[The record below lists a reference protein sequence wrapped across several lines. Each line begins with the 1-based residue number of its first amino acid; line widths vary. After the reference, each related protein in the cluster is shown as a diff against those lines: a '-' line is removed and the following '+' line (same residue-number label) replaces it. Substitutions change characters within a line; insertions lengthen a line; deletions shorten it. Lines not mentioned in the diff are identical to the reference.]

1 MERNNLPYWY
11 VFKNPPSQIDSDV
24 LVKEGLKRID
34 LLVNIDEAVEDK
46 YIKIN
51 TEDNLV
57 GHFALRVT
65 AAISRDRIFKNWLI
79 EKEGDLFAL
88 LYDSSNTED
97 IIKILKDLFEE
108 KIFINGQSIVQN
120 LFNGNMTEET
130 VVYNV
135 AQSIPPELLKKTA
148 LNSNS
153 LIAAY
158 FRYLPGIVRRRI
170 GYLYRGWMVIPI
182 DLIKSEVKKLFQRK
196 LEEKITLLSNKI
208 KENDP
213 RYKIFQEIAQ
223 IILDNWKSRRVIAS
237 SSLESILEKGEKL
250 YQKIDYFPPCMKFL
264 MVRLKTTGYLSH
276 GERLQL
282 GLFLKR
288 LGMSLEEQLKFW
300 YQSAVD
306 NVGMSWEE
314 FDKKAG
320 YIIRHIYGL
329 VGSRKDY
336 EVPKCETIIN
346 KYFCPFEALSIDEL
360 MDFLKHSY
368 KIDEG
373 AIEIISRHVRGQSYR
388 EACSQ
393 LLMILTKWR
402 VNKPMSHPLLF
413 FRIMYKRFEK
423 AVNRRGDQDGG
434 TGKSR
439 K

>member
-1 MERNNLPYWY
+1 MDRNKLPYWY

-24 LVKEGLKRID
+24 LVREGLKRID
-34 LLVNIDEAVEDK
+34 LLVNTNDAIKDR
-46 YIKIN
+46 YIEIN
-51 TEDNLV
+51 TEENLI

-65 AAISRDRIFKNWLI
+65 AAISKDRIFKNWLI

-88 LYDSSNTED
+88 FYDSSTTED
-97 IIKILKDLFEE
+97 LIRVLKDLFEE
-108 KIFINGQSIVQN
+108 NIIIGGQSIVQN
-120 LFNGNMTEET
+120 LFNGDITEET
-130 VVYNV
+130 IMYNV
-135 AQSIPPELLKKTA
+135 AQSIPTELLKKTT

-153 LIAAY
+153 LIAAD
-158 FRYLPGIVRRRI
+158 FKYLPGIVRRRI
-170 GYLYRGWMVIPI
+170 GYLHRGWVIIPI

-196 LEEKITLLSNKI
+196 LDEKITELANKI

-213 RYKIFQEIAQ
+213 RYEVFQEITQ
-223 IILDNWKSRRVIAS
+223 VILENWKSRRVIS
-237 SSLESILEKGEKL
+237 STSLESIIDKGEKL
-250 YQKIDYFPPCMKFL
+250 YQKINYFPPCMRFL
-264 MVRLKTTGYLSH
+264 MARLKTTGYLSH

-360 MDFLKHSY
+360 IEFLEHSY
-368 KIDEG
+368 KIDEK
-373 AIEIISRHVRGQSYR
+373 AIETISRHVRGQNYR

-393 LLMILTKWR
+393 LLMALTKWR

-413 FRIMYKRFEK
+413 FRTMYKRFEK
-423 AVNRRGDQDGG
+423 TRKREREENEES
-434 TGKSR
+434 GKPR